1 MNRPLHKVLMLAY
14 YFPPMGLSGVQRTA
28 KFVKYLPEFGWKPI
42 VLTIYPTAYFAYD
55 ETLLQEL
62 SHPAIDI
69 VRTGTHDITHLAA
82 LAAPQKTFTMPP
94 EETRSLLSALS
105 QLIFFP
111 DNKIGWKKLAFAKAC
126 EIIEREKDIA
136 VIYSTAPPFT
146 SHLIALELRAKYQL
160 PIVLDFR
167 DPWVENPAHF
177 YWTPWHKRKHEA
189 LEEKAL
195 LYADRIITANRAL
208 KELFLKKYFG
218 KLTHKDISIIW
229 HGYDAEDFQ
238 RAQPDNRVRRKLRFV
253 YSGRF
258 FLSSPK
264 PFFKGLKVAIEKEPA
279 LREHLEVCFVG
290 IFPKAYLRLAE
301 KYGLKDLVEV
311 RGYRPHLEAVAELLK
326 ADVLW
331 ATLDD
336 VKGAETI
343 THGKLFEYLAAR
355 KTLFGIVPDG
365 AAKQLILDANGL
377 VAHPKN
383 IKEIASKILELYDL
397 WKRNALP
404 TPNEEFVVRFD
415 RRNLTAQLAKE
426 FAQFVRIE

>member
-1 MNRPLHKVLMLAY
+1 MHKVLMIAY

-42 VLTIYPTAYFAYD
+42 VLTIHPTAYFAYD
-55 ETLLQEL
+55 DTLLQEL
-62 SHPAIDI
+62 SHPAIEI
-69 VRTGTHDITHLAA
+69 VRTGTHDVTKLAA
-82 LAAPQKTFTMPP
+82 AATRQKTIEMP
-94 EETRSLLSALS
+94 TDHARSWLSALS
-105 QLIFFP
+105 QLLFIP
-111 DNKIGWKKLAFAKAC
+111 DNKIGWRKHALATAA

-146 SHLIALELRAKYQL
+146 SHLIAIELRAKYQL
-160 PIVLDFR
+160 PVVLDFR

-177 YWTPWHKRKHEA
+177 YWTLWHKRRHEA
-189 LEEKAL
+189 LEEKTL
-195 LYADRIITANRAL
+195 LYADRILTANRAL

-238 RAQPDNRVRRKLRFV
+238 NVSPEKTAKPKLRFL

-264 PFFKGLKVAIEKEPA
+264 PFFKGLKAAIEKNSS
-279 LREHLEVCFVG
+279 LRHRVEAHFVG
-290 IFPKAYLRLAE
+290 VFPAAYMQLA
-301 KYGLKDLVEV
+301 KRYGLKDLVVV
-311 RGYRPHLEAVAELLK
+311 RGYLPHRQAVSELLH

-331 ATLDD
+331 ATLSDI
-336 VKGAETI
+336 KGTETI

-355 KTLFGIVPDG
+355 KTLFGIVPEG
-365 AAKQLILDANGL
+365 AARQLILEANGL

-383 IKEIASKILELYDL
+383 VKEIASKILELYEL
-397 WKRNALP
+397 WQRNALP
-404 TPNEEFVVRFD
+404 LPSEEFVARFD
-415 RRNLTAQLAKE
+415 RRRLTEQLAKE
-426 FAQFVRIE
+426 FAQFVRID